1 MRKWLIPQSKMPVTR
16 RSTGR
21 TEVKAKP
28 QYKEE
33 SDSETD
39 ELTRDEAAPEPES
52 PPVPVKKEAPATM
65 SAFEKRR
72 LENIAANQ
80 ALLKDISAT
89 ASKILPAS
97 KPTPTR
103 ASKPSKRS
111 KDAPVKR
118 EPAMAT
124 RRSSRVA
131 GLGPDKDDAKRAFE
145 DTALESPLE
154 RAKRMRFSGDLNL
167 GDALVEGKKW
177 SASLEGLQGLKGLSR
192 GAQPGQRTFTEDDIK
207 NTTDKDLKDLR
218 LRMDGL
224 KLYEGWMPNTIKI
237 TPQRVYSLG
246 FHPTEDKPVVFAG
259 DKEGAIG
266 VFDASQK
273 APEPP
278 EDEDEEW
285 DEPDPII
292 SAFKFHTKTAS
303 AFVFSPADDNAVYT
317 SSYDSTI
324 RKLDLEKG
332 MSVQVFA
339 PDDVMEDMPM
349 SAMEMPTNDSN
360 LLYFSTLHGGFGRH
374 DIRTPS
380 GEHEV
385 WSLSD
390 NKIGGFSL
398 HPLQPH
404 LVATASLD
412 RTMKI
417 WDLRKITGKGDLQHP
432 ALLGEHESRLSVSHA
447 SWSPAGHLATSSYD
461 DTIKIYDFTTA
472 STWAPGH
479 DIGADNMG
487 PAVQVKHNNQ
497 TGRWVTILKPKW
509 QLQPRDGIQKF
520 TIGNMNRFVDVFA
533 ADGEQIAQ
541 LDGDGITA
549 VPAVAHFHP
558 TLDWVAGGNGS
569 GKLTLWM

>member
-1 MRKWLIPQSKMPVTR
+1 MRKWLIPKTMPVTR

-21 TEVKAKP
+21 TEVKP
-28 QYKEE
+28 EYKEDSG
-33 SDSETD
+33 SDTD
-39 ELTRDEAAPEPES
+39 ELAQDEPEYE
-52 PPVPVKKEAPATM
+52 PVASPVKKEAPAAI

-89 ASKILPAS
+89 ASKILPSS
-97 KPTPTR
+97 KPTPAR
-103 ASKPSKRS
+103 PSRPSKRS
-111 KDAPVKR
+111 RDAPVKR
-118 EPAMAT
+118 ETPVAT

-145 DTALESPLE
+145 DTALESPME
-154 RAKRMRFSGDLNL
+154 RAKRMRISGDLNL

-177 SASLEGLQGLKGLSR
+177 SAGLEGLQGLKGLSR

-218 LRMDGL
+218 LRMNDL
-224 KLYEGWMPNTIKI
+224 KLYEGWAPNTIKI

-285 DEPDPII
+285 DEPDPAI

-324 RKLDLEKG
+324 RKLDLDKG
-332 MSVQVFA
+332 VSMQVFA

-380 GEHEV
+380 GEHET

-417 WDLRKITGKGDLQHP
+417 WDLRKITGKGDLRHP

-461 DTIKIYDFTTA
+461 DTIKIYDFTKS
-472 STWAPGH
+472 STWAAGH
-479 DIGADNMG
+479 DIGSENMA
-487 PAVQVKHNNQ
+487 PATQVRHNNQ

-520 TIGNMNRFVDVFA
+520 TIGNMNRFVDVYA
-533 ADGEQIAQ
+533 ADGEQLAQ

>member
-1 MRKWLIPQSKMPVTR
+1 MPVTR

>member
-1 MRKWLIPQSKMPVTR
+1 MPVTR

-118 EPAMAT
+118 EPTMAT

-360 LLYFSTLHGGFGRH
+360 LIYFSTLHGGFGRH

>member
-1 MRKWLIPQSKMPVTR
+1 M
-16 RSTGR
+16 
-21 TEVKAKP
+21 KAKP

-224 KLYEGWMPNTIKI
+224 KLYEGWMPN
-237 TPQRVYSLG
+237 
-246 FHPTEDKPVVFAG
+246 
-259 DKEGAIG
+259 
-266 VFDASQK
+266 
-273 APEPP
+273 
-278 EDEDEEW
+278 
-285 DEPDPII
+285 
-292 SAFKFHTKTAS
+292 
-303 AFVFSPADDNAVYT
+303 
-317 SSYDSTI
+317 ST
-324 RKLDLEKG
+324 
-332 MSVQVFA
+332 F
-339 PDDVMEDMPM
+339 
-349 SAMEMPTNDSN
+349 
-360 LLYFSTLHGGFGRH
+360 LL
-374 DIRTPS
+374 
-380 GEHEV
+380 
-385 WSLSD
+385 
-390 NKIGGFSL
+390 
-398 HPLQPH
+398 
-404 LVATASLD
+404 A
-412 RTMKI
+412 
-417 WDLRKITGKGDLQHP
+417 
-432 ALLGEHESRLSVSHA
+432 
-447 SWSPAGHLATSSYD
+447 
-461 DTIKIYDFTTA
+461 
-472 STWAPGH
+472 
-479 DIGADNMG
+479 
-487 PAVQVKHNNQ
+487 
-497 TGRWVTILKPKW
+497 
-509 QLQPRDGIQKF
+509 
-520 TIGNMNRFVDVFA
+520 
-533 ADGEQIAQ
+533 
-541 LDGDGITA
+541 
-549 VPAVAHFHP
+549 
-558 TLDWVAGGNGS
+558 
-569 GKLTLWM
+569 

>member
-1 MRKWLIPQSKMPVTR
+1 MPVTR

-28 QYKEE
+28 QYKED

-39 ELTRDEAAPEPES
+39 ELARDEQAPEPES
-52 PPVPVKKEAPATM
+52 PPVPVKKEAPAAM

-89 ASKILPAS
+89 ASKIIPAS

-103 ASKPSKRS
+103 ASKPSKRTR
-111 KDAPVKR
+111 DAPVKR

-177 SASLEGLQGLKGLSR
+177 SAGLEGLQGLKGLSR

-246 FHPTEDKPVVFAG
+246 FHPTEDKPVIFAG

-432 ALLGEHESRLSVSHA
+432 ALLGEHESRLSVSYA

-461 DTIKIYDFTTA
+461 DTIKIYDFTAA

-479 DIGADNMG
+479 DIGAETMT